1 MSGGMGRVSR
11 AMSWAGTA
19 MSRAMGRASRARGR
33 LRVGVVGVVVV
44 AGLAGEGVYDVG
56 GAGFDGW
63 FDRYWGESVSAE
75 GGSLG
80 LSIAAVGVDRL
91 WAESVPSAAAARA
104 GAADSPVADA
114 AMRDDVEA
122 VRALIAE
129 GADVNAPRGDGMTG
143 LHWAALNGNLEI
155 VGMLVEAG
163 ADLEAVTRLGA
174 HRPLHVAGRAGRGE
188 VVAMLVEAGAD
199 VAAVTGTGAAPL
211 HFAAAAGD
219 VGAVTALV
227 RGGADVD
234 AREPEWGQTP
244 LMFAAALGR
253 TNAVVTLLE
262 AGADA
267 RVTARV
273 MDLVER
279 DILDRESERRRRTEI
294 AAVRGGRDAQSY
306 PVESGV
312 AGATP
317 RASAAPESSRE
328 AQARDAAQ
336 EALEARRR
344 TGEPIPLNYADL
356 VSWHGGLSAIHLA
369 AREGHSA
376 TVIALLDGGVP
387 IDLPSAADNTT
398 PMLMAAINGY
408 FDLVVQLLER
418 GADPTL
424 ASDAGATPLYA
435 VLNVHWAPK
444 ARHPQPLAYEQ
455 QTTGYLELMRA
466 LLDAGA
472 DVNARLDRT
481 LWFTTY
487 NRDLL
492 GVDRTGA
499 TPFWRAAHAT
509 DVPAMKL
516 LLEYGANPHLPTL
529 KVPRRSFGGGSNDE
543 TDPSG
548 LPAVPIGGPAVH
560 PIHAAAGVGYGQG
573 FAGNSHR
580 HAPDGWM
587 PTMRFLVEELGADV
601 NARDHNGYTPV
612 HHAAARGDNEM
623 ILYLVEH
630 GADVT
635 AVARSGQTTVDM
647 ANGPVQRIQPF
658 VETVA
663 LLERLGA
670 KNNHRCVSC

>member
-1 MSGGMGRVSR
+1 MGVKRVKGIASR
-11 AMSWAGTA
+11 AM
-19 MSRAMGRASRARGR
+19 RARGEMSR
-33 LRVGVVGVVVV
+33 GSTAKGRARRALGGLSRQRGLRVDPVGVVTVIVMVV
-44 AGLAGEGVYDVG
+44 AEGASSVG
-56 GAGFDGW
+56 TDGFDRL
-63 FDRYWGESVSAE
+63 FDRFEGESVA
-75 GGSLG
+75 GV
-80 LSIAAVGVDRL
+80 AVPRV
-91 WAESVPSAAAARA
+91 A
-104 GAADSPVADA
+104 GADPPVAGADSPVADA
-114 AMRDDVEA
+114 AMRGDVEA
-122 VRALIAE
+122 VRVLIAE

-143 LHWAALNGNLEI
+143 LHWAALNGNPEI
-155 VGMLVEAG
+155 ARMLIEAG

-174 HRPLHVAGRAGRGE
+174 HRPLHVAGRAGWGE

-199 VAAVTGTGAAPL
+199 VEAATGTGAAPL
-211 HFAAAAGD
+211 HFAAASGD
-219 VGAVTALV
+219 VAAVRALV

-244 LMFAAALGR
+244 LMFASALGR
-253 TNAVVTLLE
+253 TNAVVALLE

-273 MDLVER
+273 IDLVER
-279 DILDRESERRRRTEI
+279 DILDRASERRRRTEL
-294 AAVRGGRDAQSY
+294 AALRGGQDAQSY

-317 RASAAPESSRE
+317 RGSSAPVSSRE
-328 AQARDAAQ
+328 AQARDAVQ

-369 AREGHSA
+369 AREGHA
-376 TVIALLDGGVP
+376 PTVMALLGGGVP

-398 PMLMAAINGY
+398 PMLIAAINGY
-408 FDLVVQLLER
+408 FDLVLELLER

-455 QTTGYLELMRA
+455 QQTGYLELMRA

-472 DVNARLDRT
+472 DVNARLNRT

-516 LLEYGANPHLPTL
+516 LLEYGADPHLPTI
-529 KVPRRSFGGGSNDE
+529 KVPRRSFGGGGGDE

-548 LPAVPIGGPAVH
+548 LPPVPIGGPAVH

-623 ILYLVEH
+623 ILYLVEQ

-658 VETVA
+658 VETIV

>member
-1 MSGGMGRVSR
+1 MKTARVDLIGAVLLAALVSV
-11 AMSWAGTA
+11 APAP
-19 MSRAMGRASRARGR
+19 RG
-33 LRVGVVGVVVV
+33 
-44 AGLAGEGVYDVG
+44 E
-56 GAGFDGW
+56 
-63 FDRYWGESVSAE
+63 
-75 GGSLG
+75 
-80 LSIAAVGVDRL
+80 
-91 WAESVPSAAAARA
+91 
-104 GAADSPVADA
+104 SPVADA
-114 AMRDDVEA
+114 AMRDDAVA
-122 VRALIAE
+122 VRALLAD
-129 GADVNAPRGDGMTG
+129 GADVNTPRGDGMTG
-143 LHWAALNGNLEI
+143 LHWAALHGNVEI
-155 VGMLVEAG
+155 AGLLIGAG
-163 ADLEAVTRLGA
+163 ADLEAATRIGA
-174 HRPLHVAGRAGRGE
+174 HTALHVAAKEGNGE
-188 VVAMLVEAGAD
+188 IVAILAEAGAN
-199 VAAVTGTGAAPL
+199 VAAVTETGASPL

-219 VGAVTALV
+219 VRAVSALLQRGAP
-227 RGGADVD
+227 VD
-234 AREPEWGQTP
+234 AMEPEWGQTP

-253 TNAVVTLLE
+253 TGAVEALLE

-267 RVTARV
+267 TITARV

-279 DILDRESERRRRTEI
+279 DILDRASERRRRTEI
-294 AAVRGGRDAQSY
+294 AAMRGGADALSY

-312 AGATP
+312 AGRTPQASTAPAT
-317 RASAAPESSRE
+317 SRE
-328 AQARDAAQ
+328 EQARQAAQ
-336 EALEARRR
+336 EALEARRQ

-356 VSWHGGLSAIHLA
+356 VGKHGGLSAIHLA
-369 AREGHSA
+369 AREGQTS
-376 TVIALLDGGVP
+376 TVMALLDGGVD
-387 IDLPSAADNTT
+387 IDMPSAADNIT

-408 FDLVVQLLER
+408 FDLVADLLER
-418 GADPTL
+418 GADPNL

-435 VLNVHWAPK
+435 VLNMHWAPK
-444 ARHPQPLAYEQ
+444 ARHPQPLEYEQ
-455 QTTGYLELMRA
+455 QETGYLELMRT
-466 LLDAGA
+466 LLEAGA
-472 DVNARLDRT
+472 DVDARLNRT

-499 TPFWRAAHAT
+499 TAFWRAVHAT

-516 LLEYGANPHLPTL
+516 LLEYGADPHLPTI
-529 KVPRRSFGGGSNDE
+529 KVPQRSFGPRDD
-543 TDPSG
+543 TDASG
-548 LPAVPIGGPAVH
+548 LPPVPIGGPAVY

-601 NARDHNGYTPV
+601 NARDLNGYTPV

-623 ILYLVEH
+623 ILYLVDK

-635 AVARSGQTTVDM
+635 AVSRRGQTTVDM